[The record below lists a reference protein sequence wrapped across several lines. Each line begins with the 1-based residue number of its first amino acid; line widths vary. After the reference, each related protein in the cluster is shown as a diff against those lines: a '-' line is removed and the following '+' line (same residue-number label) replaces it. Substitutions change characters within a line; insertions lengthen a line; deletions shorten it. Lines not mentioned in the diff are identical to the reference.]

1 MRIAKITAS
10 PFSDDGEM
18 KHYHH
23 PACIFETF
31 KKARATT
38 KIIEDP
44 SDLDGWQDIKQE
56 DRDNVLKLMKET
68 VRSSPTKTPTKKP
81 PAKKAS
87 ESKSPKK
94 VKTEAT
100 EANND
105 DETEAT
111 NNSSW
116 KRNPINPGHKDNSF
130 REFRRLCANIADT
143 ASYLDKSSLVRT
155 WFNKVS

>member
-1 MRIAKITAS
+1 
-10 PFSDDGEM
+10 M
-18 KHYHH
+18 KHYYH

-56 DRDNVLKLMKET
+56 DRDTVLKLMKET
-68 VRSSPTKTPTKKP
+68 VRSPTKTPTKKP

-100 EANND
+100 EATEANND
-105 DETEAT
+105 DETELIQS
-111 NNSSW
+111 NSTDVPS
-116 KRNPINPGHKDNSF
+116 D
-130 REFRRLCANIADT
+130 
-143 ASYLDKSSLVRT
+143 
-155 WFNKVS
+155 KVSVAASLILT